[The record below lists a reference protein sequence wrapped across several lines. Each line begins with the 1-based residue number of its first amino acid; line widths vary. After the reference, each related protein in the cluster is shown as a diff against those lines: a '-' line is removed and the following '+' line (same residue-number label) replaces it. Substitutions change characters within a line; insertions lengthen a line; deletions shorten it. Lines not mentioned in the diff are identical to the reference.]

1 MPIIAAILVILLSLF
16 FWGIIIKIVIFI
28 YKLTPFYWISLAIL
42 HIKRD
47 KARRLLDRFIS
58 DNEIFNLDQINMFVN
73 KKMTL
78 KQKEIEF
85 ILDKYED
92 NKIITA
98 LVTQEK
104 KIWKSNLQSDFK
116 NKVTTKIIEM

>member
-28 YKLTPFYWISLAIL
+28 YKLTLFYWISLAIL

-58 DNEIFNLDQINMFVN
+58 DNEIFDLDQINMFVN

-104 KIWKSNLQSDFK
+104 KIWKSNL
-116 NKVTTKIIEM
+116 